1 MLHIVGVQSSGKSQV
16 IVMFLLRHNREEL
29 QPLGQCSQGGAAGGR
44 LVPGV
49 PDVPGDPDLLCVRGR
64 GQVISRVRITAYCQ

>member
-49 PDVPGDPDLLCVRGR
+49 SSVPTLSFLHFSDLIL
-64 GQVISRVRITAYCQ
+64 SSCQSWPLI